1 MHFFLLLQVL
11 AICALVAAAPSS
23 SRRHNFVLHER
34 RASHPV
40 TWAQTRRLEP
50 HKVLPLRIGLTQQ
63 NAHQIEELLMSIAH
77 PDSPT
82 YGQHWSPERVANY
95 FAPSNASISTVKTWL
110 SDSGL
115 HPDRIRISLSNS
127 WIEVNATV
135 AEVEDLLDAE
145 YHVYTHPSGHEQI
158 SCESYS
164 VPDHVHEH
172 VELIKPTVHFVHRI
186 PDDPALLRKRSNL
199 GLPTSKN
206 GPKTKDVIVTA
217 SDILDLASCDRFTTP
232 ECLRALYQMDCE
244 PQRADSNSF
253 GIVEFTPQAYLPSDL
268 DMFFRNF
275 SPSQVGQRPTL
286 VSIDGGTP
294 QTQNQS
300 VEYNAESDLDLEYA
314 MVLTDPTPITLLQT
328 GDMVK
333 GAFFNNWLDAVD
345 GSFCTFEGGDDPAY
359 DVIYPDPLP
368 GGYNQ
373 PGSCGIIKPPY
384 VVSISYGADESG
396 ITEAYAQR
404 QCNEYGKLG
413 MMGTTVLYSSGDNGV
428 AGLGGQCL
436 DGNGKPGVKFNPE
449 FPASCPFVTAVGATQ
464 INPGS
469 FVFEDESACEQV
481 IYSGGGFSN
490 IFTMPKYQ
498 EAAVHGYLKNYPP
511 PYTAEQYNNS
521 GKVRA
526 FPDISANGA
535 NYVTAING
543 QHILLYGTSASAPVV
558 GSIMT
563 LINDARLNKGKGPIG
578 FINPV
583 IYNHTSALHD
593 ITSGS
598 NPGCDTIGFNA
609 TKGWDPVTGVGT
621 PNMEALRDVFL
632 SLP

>member
-1 MHFFLLLQVL
+1 MHIFLLFQVL
-11 AICALVAAAPSS
+11 AICAFVAAAPSS

-95 FAPSNASISTVKTWL
+95 FAPSKASISTVKTWL

-145 YHVYTHPSGHEQI
+145 YYVYTHLSGHEQI

-186 PDDPALLRKRSNL
+186 PDDPALLRKRSDS
-199 GLPTSKN
+199 GLPLSI
-206 GPKTKDVIVTA
+206 GPKTKGVIVTG
-217 SDILDLASCDRFTTP
+217 SDVLDLASCDQFTTP
-232 ECLRALYQMDCE
+232 ECLR
-244 PQRADSNSF
+244 RADLNSF
-253 GIVEFTPQAYLPSDL
+253 GIVEFTPRAYLASDL
-268 DMFFRNF
+268 DMFFHKY

-294 QTQNQS
+294 QTKNQS
-300 VEYNAESDLDLEYA
+300 VAYNAESDLDLEYA
-314 MVLTDPTPITLLQT
+314 MVLTDSTPITLLQT
-328 GDMVK
+328 GDMVE

-345 GSFCTFEGGDDPAY
+345 GSFCTFEGGDD
-359 DVIYPDPLP
+359 LP
-368 GGYNQ
+368 IA
-373 PGSCGIIKPPY
+373 GSCGIIKPPY
-384 VVSISYGADESG
+384 VVSISYGADESD

-428 AGLGGQCL
+428 AGLGGKCL
-436 DGNGKPGVKFNPE
+436 DGNGKSGVKFNPV

-469 FVFEDESACEQV
+469 TVFEPESACEQV
-481 IYSGGGFSN
+481 ILSGGGFSN

-521 GKVRA
+521 GKVCA

-535 NYVTAING
+535 NYVTAIDG
-543 QHILLYGTSASAPVV
+543 QSMLSYGSSASAPVV

-563 LINDARLNKGKGPIG
+563 LINDARLTLGKGPIG

-583 IYNHTSALHD
+583 IYNHPWALHD

-598 NPGCDTIGFNA
+598 NPGCGT
-609 TKGWDPVTGVGT
+609 VGVGT